1 MLDSIRNAVTDKSWR
16 VRYMVANEFVNL
28 AESVGEAIVKEELVG
43 AFVGLLKDQEAEVRT
58 ASASQVPGKF
68 FTLIGDMMLM
78 AGFSK
83 LLDRDV
89 ILARIV
95 PCVQALSTDSSQHVR
110 ASLAQQI
117 SGLAPLLGKE
127 STIDVL
133 VPLYLSLL
141 KDDFSEVRLN
151 LISKLEVVNNGTL
164 SYYVMGQADSSY
176 WC

>member
-1 MLDSIRNAVTDKSWR
+1 MGIASI
-16 VRYMVANEFVNL
+16 
-28 AESVGEAIVKEELVG
+28 G
-43 AFVGLLKDQEAEVRT
+43 
-58 ASASQVPGKF
+58 GK
-68 FTLIGDMMLM
+68 MLM
-78 AGFSK
+78 TGFSK

-164 SYYVMGQADSSY
+164 DFPIAFQADYSH
-176 WC
+176 WCRPIIPSNLTRRHGAL

>member
-1 MLDSIRNAVTDKSWR
+1 MA
-16 VRYMVANEFVNL
+16 
-28 AESVGEAIVKEELVG
+28 
-43 AFVGLLKDQEAEVRT
+43 
-58 ASASQVPGKF
+58 
-68 FTLIGDMMLM
+68 LM

-164 SYYVMGQADSSY
+164 SYHVGGQANSSHR
-176 WC
+176 CRPIIPSNLTRRHGTL

>member
-1 MLDSIRNAVTDKSWR
+1 MI
-16 VRYMVANEFVNL
+16 
-28 AESVGEAIVKEELVG
+28 
-43 AFVGLLKDQEAEVRT
+43 
-58 ASASQVPGKF
+58 
-68 FTLIGDMMLM
+68 
-78 AGFSK
+78 GFSK

-95 PCVQALSTDSSQHVR
+95 PCVQALSSDSSQHVR

-133 VPLYLSLL
+133 VPLYLALL

-151 LISKLEVVNNGTL
+151 LISKLEVVNNGKLTV
-164 SYYVMGQADSSY
+164 SYPRDHKLTNSHR
-176 WC
+176 C

>member
-1 MLDSIRNAVTDKSWR
+1 MT
-16 VRYMVANEFVNL
+16 
-28 AESVGEAIVKEELVG
+28 
-43 AFVGLLKDQEAEVRT
+43 
-58 ASASQVPGKF
+58 
-68 FTLIGDMMLM
+68 
-78 AGFSK
+78 GFSK

-151 LISKLEVVNNGTL
+151 LISKLEVVNNGKLPMNL
-164 SYYVMGQADSSY
+164 SGQGANSSY